1 MSEEAMLQDIRG
13 EEDEQYTRLMLIKLR
28 KALKKKKKE
37 RKEMAQH
44 FV

>member
-28 KALKKKKKE
+28 KALKKKKE